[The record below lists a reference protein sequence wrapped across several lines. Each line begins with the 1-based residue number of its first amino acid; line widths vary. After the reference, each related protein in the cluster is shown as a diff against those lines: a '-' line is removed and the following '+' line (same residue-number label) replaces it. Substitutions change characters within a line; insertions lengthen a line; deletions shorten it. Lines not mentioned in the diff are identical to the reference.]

1 MSGRV
6 IVAGSVNVDLVAF
19 VPRLPSAG
27 ETVSGATFAQHDGG
41 KGGNQAVAAARLG
54 ARVAF
59 IGAIGD
65 DAFGERARGAL
76 VAAGVD
82 VAGLALRR
90 GVPTGVALILVQ
102 PDGENVI
109 AVAPGANATVAAA
122 EVAIALGAAAVGPG
136 DVVLVSHEIP
146 TAAVRAALSTA
157 RAAGATTVLNP
168 APAAGLDRGVLGLAD
183 VVTPNRQELTI
194 LARAEARRV
203 GRPDPGGDGSEN
215 QARLL
220 LDLSSEGP
228 GPRLGIV
235 VTLGAGGA
243 LLVRTDGSKS
253 LEIPAPAVRAVDAT
267 GAGDALAGS
276 LAARLANGSSFEEA
290 ARRAVVAGSLATTK
304 VGAREGMPTGEEL
317 EAALERGLRPGPTS
331 PRPAA

>member
-1 MSGRV
+1 M
-6 IVAGSVNVDLVAF
+6 
-19 VPRLPSAG
+19 
-27 ETVSGATFAQHDGG
+27 
-41 KGGNQAVAAARLG
+41 
-54 ARVAF
+54 
-59 IGAIGD
+59 
-65 DAFGERARGAL
+65 
-76 VAAGVD
+76 
-82 VAGLALRR
+82 
-90 GVPTGVALILVQ
+90 
-102 PDGENVI
+102 
-109 AVAPGANATVAAA
+109 
-122 EVAIALGAAAVGPG
+122 GPG

-168 APAAGLDRGVLGLAD
+168 APAGGLDRGVLGLAD

-228 GPRLGIV
+228 GPRRGIV
-235 VTLGAGGA
+235 VTLGAVGA
-243 LLVRTDGSKS
+243 LLVRTDGSTS

-267 GAGDALAGS
+267 GAGDAFAGA
-276 LAARLANGSSFEEA
+276 LAAGLANGGSLEEA
-290 ARRAVVAGSLATTK
+290 VRRAVVAGSLATTK
-304 VGAREGMPTGEEL
+304 VGAREGMPTAVEL
-317 EAALERGLRPGPTS
+317 ESALGAGLEGTLEAILRPEPTP